1 MKRTVYMAP
10 AINIT
15 TIHTQP
21 LLKIGSVT
29 GDTDIEPGGPDDGT
43 NEPEARPRH
52 SVWDD
57 EEEEQD

>member
-1 MKRTVYMAP
+1 MAP

-15 TIHTQP
+15 AIHTQP

-43 NEPEARPRH
+43 HEPEARPRR